1 MRVRPPKKSPRAQKV
16 VLAAEVFIFL
26 LGAYTT
32 ASSMRGG
39 QPLSRPGLI
48 ALVAGGV
55 GVLAMLAAPRIRA
68 RRERA
73 ARVRSGA

>member
-1 MRVRPPKKSPRAQKV
+1 MRVRPPKKNARAQKV
-16 VLAAEVFIFL
+16 VLAAELLVFL
-26 LGAYTT
+26 LGAYAT
-32 ASSMRGG
+32 ASSVRGG

-55 GVLAMLAAPRIRA
+55 GVLATLAAPRIRA

-73 ARVRSGA
+73 ARVRPGA